1 VTEPRLMTRAEA
13 AAYYGLSASTFSGWV
28 AAGRLPGPLPGTR
41 RWDRKAIDASL
52 DKLSGIV
59 AASTP
64 VESPLAKWKRQRAA
78 AGGLRKTSGSA
89 TTTLAKRPDK

>member
-1 VTEPRLMTRAEA
+1 MTRAEA

-64 VESPLAKWKRQRAA
+64 VESPLAQWKRQRAA
-78 AGGLRKTSGSA
+78 EEAAEDKWLPDYDARKA
-89 TTTLAKRPDK
+89 AERAAK